1 VLDRAFF
8 SAIDVAVTKTSGK
21 EVIMFKVLL
30 KLATGIVVL
39 GASVFTAVA
48 ATGATGDAV
57 AEVFGSGDEKGP
69 DGAVIRKAS

>member
-1 VLDRAFF
+1 LFF
-8 SAIDVAVTKTSGK
+8 SAIDVAVRKTSGK
-21 EVIMFKVLL
+21 EVIMLRVLL

-57 AEVFGSGDEKGP
+57 AEAFGSSDEKGP

>member
-1 VLDRAFF
+1 V
-8 SAIDVAVTKTSGK
+8 SGK
-21 EVIMFKVLL
+21 EVIMLRVLL

-57 AEVFGSGDEKGP
+57 AEAFGSGDEKGP
-69 DGAVIRKAS
+69 DGAVNRKAS

>member
-1 VLDRAFF
+1 MLR
-8 SAIDVAVTKTSGK
+8 
-21 EVIMFKVLL
+21 VLL

-57 AEVFGSGDEKGP
+57 AEAFGSGDEKGP
-69 DGAVIRKAS
+69 DGAVNRKAS